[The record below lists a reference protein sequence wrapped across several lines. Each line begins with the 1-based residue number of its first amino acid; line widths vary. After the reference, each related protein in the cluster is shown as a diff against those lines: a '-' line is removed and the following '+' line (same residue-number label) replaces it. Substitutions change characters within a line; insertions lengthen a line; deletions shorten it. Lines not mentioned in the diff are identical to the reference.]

1 MTMSDKI
8 ETIGHSTIHHGKEN
22 NRLYL
27 MKLNDLDESTII
39 KQINEIAIDNS
50 YSKIVAKVPEKFKSL
65 FLDNGY
71 KKEASIPN
79 YYKGIEDCL
88 FMCKYLGQERNFLE
102 NETELQKVL
111 MGAKSKAGSLKA
123 STLQDNLKI
132 KALKP
137 EDIYNMVS
145 LYKKVFK
152 TYPFPIFD
160 EKYILQTMNENLM
173 YFGIY
178 KKDELIAISS
188 SETDKEYSNCEMTDF
203 AVLPEYRGKNYSIIL
218 LQEMEKELKKLN
230 FKVLYTIA
238 RAKSYGMNIT
248 FSKLGYK
255 YGGLLV
261 NNTNISGDIES
272 MTVWYKEI

>member
-1 MTMSDKI
+1 MSDII

-27 MKLNDLDESTII
+27 MKLNDLDECTII
-39 KQINEIAIDNS
+39 KQIHKIAIENS
-50 YSKIVAKVPEKFKSL
+50 YSKIVAKVPKKFKSL
-65 FLDNGY
+65 FVNNGY

-88 FMCKYLGQERNFLE
+88 FMCKYLEHERGFLE
-102 NETELQKVL
+102 NEAELQKVL
-111 MGAKSKAGSLKA
+111 MSAKNKSGSLNA
-123 STLQDNLKI
+123 STLPNDVKVQ
-132 KALKP
+132 ALKS

-160 EKYILQTMNENLM
+160 EEYILKTMNENLM

-203 AVLPEYRGKNYSIIL
+203 AVLPEHRGKNYSIIL
-218 LQEMEKELKKLN
+218 LQEMEKELKRLN

-238 RAKSYGMNIT
+238 RAKSHGMNIT

-255 YGGLLV
+255 YGGLLI

-272 MTVWYKEI
+272 MTIWYKEI

>member
-1 MTMSDKI
+1 MKISDKI
-8 ETIGHSTIHHGKEN
+8 ETIGHSVIHHGKEN

-27 MKLNDLDESTII
+27 MKLSDLDESTII
-39 KQINEIAIDNS
+39 KQIHEIATENS
-50 YSKIVAKVPEKFKSL
+50 YSKIVAKVPEKFRSL
-65 FLDNGY
+65 FADNGY
-71 KKEASIPN
+71 RKEAYIPN
-79 YYKGIEDCL
+79 YYKGIEDCF
-88 FMCKYLGQERNFLE
+88 FMCKYLDQKREFLE

-111 MGAKSKAGSLKA
+111 MGAKSKSGSLKA
-123 STLQDNLKI
+123 STLPNNVKI
-132 KALKP
+132 KALTP
-137 EDIYNMVS
+137 DDIYNMVS

-188 SETDKEYSNCEMTDF
+188 SETAKEYSNCEMTDF
-203 AVLPEYRGKNYSIIL
+203 AVLPEHRGKNYSIIL

-230 FKVLYTIA
+230 YKVLYTIA

-255 YGGLLV
+255 YGGLLK
-261 NNTNISGDIES
+261 NNTNISEDIES
-272 MTVWYKEI
+272 MNIWYKEI

>member
-1 MTMSDKI
+1 MIMSDKI
-8 ETIGHSTIHHGKEN
+8 ETIGHSIIHHGKEN

-27 MKLNDLDESTII
+27 MKLSDLDESTII
-39 KQINEIAIDNS
+39 EQIQKIATENS

-65 FLDNGY
+65 FSDNGY
-71 KKEASIPN
+71 RKEAYIPN
-79 YYKGIEDCL
+79 YYKGIEDCF
-88 FMCKYLGQERNFLE
+88 FMCKYLDQKREFLE
-102 NETELQKVL
+102 NESELEKVL
-111 MGAKSKAGSLKA
+111 TGAKSKVGSLK
-123 STLQDNLKI
+123 STTLPINIKI
-132 KALKP
+132 KALT
-137 EDIYNMVS
+137 EDDVYNMVS

-160 EKYILQTMNENLM
+160 EEYILQTMNENLM

-188 SETDKEYSNCEMTDF
+188 SETAKEYSNCEMTDF

-218 LQEMEKELKKLN
+218 LQEMEKELKRLDY
-230 FKVLYTIA
+230 KVLYTIA

-255 YGGLLV
+255 HGGLLK
-261 NNTNISGDIES
+261 NNTNISEGIES
-272 MTVWYKEI
+272 MNIWYKEI

>member
-1 MTMSDKI
+1 MSDKI
-8 ETIGHSTIHHGKEN
+8 ETIGQSIIHHGKEN

-27 MKLNDLDESTII
+27 MKLSDLDESTII
-39 KQINEIAIDNS
+39 EQIQKIATENN

-65 FLDNGY
+65 FSDNGY
-71 KKEASIPN
+71 RKEAYIPN
-79 YYKGIEDCL
+79 YYKGIEDCF
-88 FMCKYLGQERNFLE
+88 FMCKYLDQKREFLE
-102 NETELQKVL
+102 NESELEKVL
-111 MGAKSKAGSLKA
+111 LGAKSKSGSLKTT
-123 STLQDNLKI
+123 TLPINIKI
-132 KALKP
+132 KALTQ
-137 EDIYNMVS
+137 DDVYNMVS
-145 LYKKVFK
+145 LYKKVFT

-188 SETDKEYSNCEMTDF
+188 SETAKEYSNCEMTDF

-218 LQEMEKELKKLN
+218 LQEMEKELKRLDY
-230 FKVLYTIA
+230 KVLYTIA

-255 YGGLLV
+255 HGGLLK
-261 NNTNISGDIES
+261 NNTNISEGIES
-272 MTVWYKEI
+272 MNIWYKEI